1 PRGRRQPV
9 PHARTAF
16 RRPAAGGFHSAE
28 DRPMTAL
35 LTLWVSGLAIAGF
48 GAWVLFDASLG
59 LNWALWML
67 LATAGLALCGGV
79 AERRPP
85 ATIWAPLGLACALA
99 AGAALTADPAFG
111 VVIVVGGLLLLSAA
125 MLVARNPAPGWL
137 DVPLVMGWPA
147 VAAVVTLTE
156 AARRGLELLGT
167 LTSSRWR
174 PAVRGGAAAVP
185 IVTVLAL
192 LLAGADPIMAAW
204 RDTLIE

>member
-1 PRGRRQPV
+1 
-9 PHARTAF
+9 
-16 RRPAAGGFHSAE
+16 
-28 DRPMTAL
+28 
-35 LTLWVSGLAIAGF
+35 
-48 GAWVLFDASLG
+48 
-59 LNWALWML
+59 
-67 LATAGLALCGGV
+67 CV

-125 MLVARNPAPGWL
+125 MLVARNPATGWL
-137 DVPLVMGWPA
+137 DVPFIMGLPA

-156 AARRGLELLGT
+156 AAPPGLELLGT

-185 IVTVLAL
+185 VVTVLAL

-204 RDTLIE
+204 RDTLIEFVRRIDFISRLIFFLALLTGAVGAGGVSLR

>member
-67 LATAGLALCGGV
+67 LAAAGLALCCGV

-85 ATIWAPLGLACALA
+85 AAIWAPLGLACALA
-99 AGAALTADPAFG
+99 AGAPLTADRVFD
-111 VVIVVGGLLLLSAA
+111 VLIVMGGLLLLSAA
-125 MLVARNPAPGWL
+125 MLVARHP
-137 DVPLVMGWPA
+137 
-147 VAAVVTLTE
+147 VT
-156 AARRGLELLGT
+156 RRLH
-167 LTSSRWR
+167 
-174 PAVRGGAAAVP
+174 
-185 IVTVLAL
+185 
-192 LLAGADPIMAAW
+192 
-204 RDTLIE
+204 